1 LGMANNAIPKF
12 KIQVVWF
19 IFLMMMRPW
28 VSSPGPFN

>member
-19 IFLMMMRPW
+19 ICLDD
-28 VSSPGPFN
+28 GALG